1 MSTQTLPKK
10 PSEVWQR
17 IRGGRWRGVTS
28 GVAPGYV
35 QANLAILPQDLA
47 FEFLLFCQRN
57 PKPCPLLEV
66 IEAGNVEPVLPAAGP
81 TSAPISPGTGSM
93 RME

>member
-10 PSEVWQR
+10 PSEVWQQ
-17 IRGGRWRGVTS
+17 IRGGSWRGVTS

-47 FEFLLFCQRN
+47 FEFLLIKFSPVYCPEQWQRS
-57 PKPCPLLEV
+57 V
-66 IEAGNVEPVLPAAGP
+66 
-81 TSAPISPGTGSM
+81 
-93 RME
+93 